1 MWVEDPASVMSA
13 IVRLNDMSW
22 PTSVQRYE
30 IGQVES
36 ASPNEEHPLT
46 IFVTVRPNVRDLSLI
61 SEVFILL
68 PTEGRR

>member
-1 MWVEDPASVMSA
+1 MVEDPASVMRAFGRSK
-13 IVRLNDMSW
+13 DMRW
-22 PTSVQRYE
+22 PTCVQRYE
-30 IGQVES
+30 IGRVES

-46 IFVTVRPNVRDLSLI
+46 IFVTVRPKVRDLSLT